1 MEMMQFVIQ
10 DLSVKFR
17 YLPIAFAAGILIA
30 LVCVVLFRKRLHGRP
45 IAYAFFGACCFVIL
59 YITLLSRDATRSRVI
74 DLELFSTW
82 GINARNNAYVIEN
95 VLLFIPFGFAACLAL
110 PKVRNLILCAL
121 FGLAGSVAI
130 EVLQLAS
137 RRGYFQVDDIL
148 TNVIGAL
155 IGWLLYWI
163 ARGLIGKMR
172 KKR

>member
-1 MEMMQFVIQ
+1 
-10 DLSVKFR
+10 
-17 YLPIAFAAGILIA
+17 
-30 LVCVVLFRKRLHGRP
+30 
-45 IAYAFFGACCFVIL
+45 
-59 YITLLSRDATRSRVI
+59 
-74 DLELFSTW
+74 
-82 GINARNNAYVIEN
+82 
-95 VLLFIPFGFAACLAL
+95 
-110 PKVRNLILCAL
+110 L